1 MKFVDEYDI
10 KDFLGGKAFECDC
23 GREHRAQV
31 DYLSIKR
38 GAIYDLPDALNALG
52 VKKPFIV
59 YDKNT
64 FEAAGRQ
71 VCEVL
76 DRAGIPYTGFLLKE
90 HGYSK
95 CEPDEYS
102 VGSVA
107 MGFDVKC
114 DCVIAVGGG
123 VINDTCKELA
133 LVSGRPQII
142 IGTAPSMDGF
152 ASNSSSM
159 VVDNVKTTLY
169 NATPRGI
176 ILDTEIMSKA
186 PMRMLWA
193 GFGDMIA
200 KYISVCEWRISNIV
214 TGEYYCPHVAAVM
227 RRALKR
233 IMDAADGLAKRD
245 PDAVGAVAEGLVLSG
260 IAMSFAKVSRPA
272 SGLEHYFSHMWDMLC
287 LERGRESDLH
297 GIQVGVGTVLTLRL
311 YEFIKAL
318 TPSREKAEAA
328 IKAFDPEAWEKD
340 IIRVFGKTAPEVLK
354 IEQAAGKN
362 DPVKRMKRV
371 ENIIA
376 RWDDIQAV
384 IKEELPS
391 LPYLLDIMKRMGMPT
406 APGEIGFTREDT
418 LTAYMHARDIRDK
431 YLSVSFLWDIG
442 ELEEGAKH
450 IFE

>member
-1 MKFVDEYDI
+1 
-10 KDFLGGKAFECDC
+10 
-23 GREHRAQV
+23 
-31 DYLSIKR
+31 
-38 GAIYDLPDALNALG
+38 
-52 VKKPFIV
+52 
-59 YDKNT
+59 
-64 FEAAGRQ
+64 
-71 VCEVL
+71 
-76 DRAGIPYTGFLLKE
+76 
-90 HGYSK
+90 
-95 CEPDEYS
+95 
-102 VGSVA
+102 
-107 MGFDVKC
+107 
-114 DCVIAVGGG
+114 
-123 VINDTCKELA
+123 
-133 LVSGRPQII
+133 
-142 IGTAPSMDGF
+142 
-152 ASNSSSM
+152 
-159 VVDNVKTTLY
+159 
-169 NATPRGI
+169 
-176 ILDTEIMSKA
+176 
-186 PMRMLWA
+186 
-193 GFGDMIA
+193 
-200 KYISVCEWRISNIV
+200 
-214 TGEYYCPHVAAVM
+214 
-227 RRALKR
+227 
-233 IMDAADGLAKRD
+233 
-245 PDAVGAVAEGLVLSG
+245 
-260 IAMSFAKVSRPA
+260 
-272 SGLEHYFSHMWDMLC
+272 MWDMLC

-328 IKAFDPEAWEKD
+328 IKAFDPAAWEKD

-391 LPYLLDIMKRMGMPT
+391 LPYLLDTMKRLGMPT